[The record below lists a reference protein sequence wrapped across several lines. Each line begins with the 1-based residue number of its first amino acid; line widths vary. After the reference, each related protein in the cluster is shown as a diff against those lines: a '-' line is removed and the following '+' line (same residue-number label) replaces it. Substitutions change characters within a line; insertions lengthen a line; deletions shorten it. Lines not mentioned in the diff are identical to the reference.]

1 MPTGCCTIELMIV
14 LCSCLLN
21 HMISAT
27 LIPNI
32 SDFIVVVAIVV
43 FVVMIFMIQKAESCA
58 TALVDVL
65 LIIAVGILVIYFL
78 LIINGYF

>member
-1 MPTGCCTIELMIV
+1 MIV

-21 HMISAT
+21 HMIYAT

-32 SDFIVVVAIVV
+32 GDVIVVVAIGL
-43 FVVMIFMIQKAESCA
+43 FIGMIWVIQKAKSCVA
-58 TALVDVL
+58 ALVDTL